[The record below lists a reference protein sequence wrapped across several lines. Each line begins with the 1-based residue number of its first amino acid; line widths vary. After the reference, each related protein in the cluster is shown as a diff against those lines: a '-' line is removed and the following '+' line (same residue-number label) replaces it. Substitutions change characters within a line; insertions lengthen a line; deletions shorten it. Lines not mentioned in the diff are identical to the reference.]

1 MTEGDYVAQVR
12 EVQRIAG
19 QLGTWVLH
27 GVAEEQE
34 LLHFV
39 GYLRYRIADFERRRQ
54 RCAVNGTRRRYLT
67 RRISYWR
74 RALRWV
80 SGLEPQ
86 IARPLVDRLLE
97 DLRNARE
104 EYPYVSEHECS
115 DPRRD
120 KDQRSRKHETWKPGV
135 GRPRAATSRRP
146 PVRLCGNCRGMG
158 TVKGSR

>member
-12 EVQRIAG
+12 EVQRIST

-39 GYLRYRIADFERRRQ
+39 GYLRYRIADFDRRRQ
-54 RCAVNGTRRRYLT
+54 RCAVSGPRRRYLT

-80 SGLEPQ
+80 SSLEPQ
-86 IARPLVDRLLE
+86 TARPLVDRLLE
-97 DLRNARE
+97 DLRNAQV
-104 EYPYVSEHECS
+104 EYPYVSDHECS

-120 KDQRSRKHETWKPGV
+120 KDQRSRRKEEWKPGV
-135 GRPRAATSRRP
+135 GRPRGETSRRP
-146 PVRLCGNCRGMG
+146 PLSLCGICRGMG